1 MGGRLAFVDADR
13 LAAVYGAALAASS
26 GPAAAARVTGRVLA
40 RPEGMDDAA
49 LVVRAVLLAV
59 SDEPA
64 PAFAAMA
71 REDREAVA
79 LARLARLPEDRVAA
93 EVGVAVAEVR
103 QRKLRGLRALAAAP
117 AVSGG

>member
-1 MGGRLAFVDADR
+1 VDADR

-26 GPAAAARVTGRVLA
+26 SPADAAQVAGRVLA
-40 RPEGMDDAA
+40 RAEGMDDSA
-49 LVVRAVLLAV
+49 LVARAVRLAV
-59 SDEPA
+59 TDAPA
-64 PAFAAMA
+64 PAFAMMA

-93 EVGVAVAEVR
+93 EIGVGVAEAR
-103 QRKLRGLRALAAAP
+103 RRMLRGLRALAAAP